1 MEDKE
6 LLRLLQ
12 KDSERGLEAALDL
25 YGGLVKTIVSR
36 VLYDSPQDAEECV
49 ADVFLRLWKNRRKLH
64 GAPVRAWLVVA
75 ARNAAIDRWRKLS
88 RSLDVPLTEEI
99 TAKTAAPEEEI
110 CELIDTMPP
119 PDREIFIRK
128 YYFLE
133 TAAEIAAEM
142 GRTPDDVN
150 ARLSRGRKKLR
161 AQLLEGGKHF
171 EKAKTLQSDCKN

>member
-1 MEDKE
+1 
-6 LLRLLQ
+6 
-12 KDSERGLEAALDL
+12 
-25 YGGLVKTIVSR
+25 
-36 VLYDSPQDAEECV
+36 
-49 ADVFLRLWKNRRKLH
+49 
-64 GAPVRAWLVVA
+64 
-75 ARNAAIDRWRKLS
+75 
-88 RSLDVPLTEEI
+88 LTEEI

-133 TAAEIAAEM
+133 TAAEIAAAM

-171 EKAKTLQSDCKN
+171 EKAKTLQADCKN